1 MAKSSSY
8 WKRRF
13 SVLEN
18 AQNQYSQ
25 QTFHN
30 IEPAFDKAQR
40 QIQSQIETWYARY
53 ANNNGITMAEAR
65 KQLSAAELKELK
77 WDVKEYIKYGREN
90 AINEQWM
97 QELENA
103 SARFHISRL
112 EALKLR
118 TQQAYEVAYGNELDS
133 VDSMVR
139 NIYQDSYYHTCFEVQ
154 KGFGI
159 GWEIGQIDDRKLQK
173 VISKPWT
180 TDGMTFSDRVWKSK
194 NQMIGE
200 LHQQLTRTIIQGKAP
215 DEAIKHMT
223 KYLNDRTKNAKY
235 QAGRLVMTEQAF
247 FSSAAQKEA
256 FAELDVEE
264 FEIVATLDSHTS
276 EICQEMDGKH
286 FPMKDFEPGVTAP
299 PFHVFCR
306 STTVPYFEDN
316 YGGERAARN
325 EDGDKTYY
333 VPDNMKYPD
342 WKKAFVDGDT
352 SGLKPVV
359 PGDIIEDKPKV
370 EKLDK
375 LKNSGMIESDYNEY
389 LDIINNHDN
398 SDITR
403 LYNNYAD
410 KINKVT
416 KTSSRGAYSPGANK
430 LDFDYPAYDDM
441 NKYGTLAHE
450 YGHFFD
456 EHAEFEGLHF
466 SEIEGVHDITKLN
479 LFSKVASSSDEFL
492 DAIRKDKEHLKTV
505 LTSEVKADFIAHN
518 ASSGVQDAVDGLFS
532 KSRIRWGHGDKYYN
546 RKYSRILDSDKI
558 LGTSKKDEL
567 KQFYIDLGFDTTNQ
581 SKVKLI
587 CRQYEAAS
595 EMWANVMSAIVCGG
609 ESLEYVKKYLPNSYK
624 SMIEI
629 LKGVI

>member
-18 AQNQYSQ
+18 SQNQYSQ

-154 KGFGI
+154 KGFNI

-359 PGDIIEDKPKV
+359 TGYTIKVNHNSEIAQKFGQEYYDNTHNIINSCENPNLKKLWEQYESDIKVGNAKHDGRAYCSGSKLYVNGENSVKGTSWQKPYQVFFHESGHAIDFLASDKISGTTSYASFNYKNELFPQTIKDEVQELVNEKAEVIKKAFKEHKGDWKWLHDAGYISDSSYDFYQLTGTWYGKEPKYSKSMAYKAV
-370 EKLDK
+370 EK
-375 LKNSGMIESDYNEY
+375 
-389 LDIINNHDN
+389 
-398 SDITR
+398 
-403 LYNNYAD
+403 
-410 KINKVT
+410 
-416 KTSSRGAYSPGANK
+416 
-430 LDFDYPAYDDM
+430 
-441 NKYGTLAHE
+441 
-450 YGHFFD
+450 
-456 EHAEFEGLHF
+456 
-466 SEIEGVHDITKLN
+466 EIR
-479 LFSKVASSSDEFL
+479 AL
-492 DAIRKDKEHLKTV
+492 DAI
-505 LTSEVKADFIAHN
+505 A
-518 ASSGVQDAVDGLFS
+518 
-532 KSRIRWGHGDKYYN
+532 KSDISDILEGATGAKISCGFGHGASYWKRDVEN
-546 RKYSRILDSDKI
+546 LATEAFAEMLDS
-558 LGTSKKDEL
+558 T
-567 KQFYIDLGFDTTNQ
+567 
-581 SKVKLI
+581 
-587 CRQYEAAS
+587 
-595 EMWANVMSAIVCGG
+595 MSNP
-609 ESLEYVKKYLPNSYK
+609 ESLKAIKKYLPKSYK
-624 SMIEI
+624 IFEEIIETLI
-629 LKGVI
+629 K